1 MFTDEMIDQ
10 MTTAF
15 NIDMAEDEQ
24 ILMTKL

>member
-10 MTTAF
+10 MATAF